1 MREKSVKCLF
11 FLTPFICF
19 IINNYND
26 LGDISNDNLRIN
38 ISLGWKFYKVQI
50 NANTGGM
57 QEGAREG
64 TSHHGSRGMG
74 QEDIKEEG
82 TRVKKREG
90 KGGNERQEE
99 KRVELEEGLKDCHSP
114 LAPRW
119 PPSLR
124 L

>member
-1 MREKSVKCLF
+1 MQTLGGCREER
-11 FLTPFICF
+11 
-19 IINNYND
+19 
-26 LGDISNDNLRIN
+26 GE
-38 ISLGWKFYKVQI
+38 
-50 NANTGGM
+50 A
-57 QEGAREG
+57 
-64 TSHHGSRGMG
+64 HHIMGGMG

-82 TRVKKREG
+82 TRIQKREG

-114 LAPRW
+114 LAPRR